1 MDDKMIVDL
10 YWERSPI
17 AIAETQK
24 KYEKYC
30 YSIAYR
36 ILGSSEDAEEC
47 VNDTYMSA
55 WDAMPPHKPSQL
67 STFLGKLT
75 RNISLNRYY
84 RDHAKK
90 RNPQTDLIL
99 HEVEEFVSASES
111 DTEMTDELVL
121 RDAINR
127 YLGLLP
133 REKRIIFVRR
143 YWYLSTVKEIARD
156 LGLSESKVKVTLLRT
171 RNQFKAYLEKE
182 GIEI

>member
-1 MDDKMIVDL
+1 MDDQMIVDL

-30 YSIAYR
+30 HSIAFR
-36 ILGSSEDAEEC
+36 ILHSNEDAEEC
-47 VNDTYMSA
+47 VNDTYASA
-55 WDAMPPHKPSQL
+55 WNAMPPHKPERL

-75 RNISLNRYY
+75 RNIALNRYY
-84 RDHAKK
+84 RDHAEK
-90 RNPQTDLIL
+90 RAPQTELIL
-99 HEVEEFVSASES
+99 HEVEEFVPVPGS
-111 DTEMTDELVL
+111 DREMTDELVL
-121 RDAINR
+121 KDAINR
-127 YLGLLP
+127 FLGSLS

-156 LGLSESKVKVTLLRT
+156 LGLTESNVKVTLLRT
-171 RNQFKAYLEKE
+171 RNKFKAYLEKE